1 MKTQPIPQGISM
13 ITPHLVVK
21 DADKAIQFYK
31 DVFCAQEMYR
41 MMTPDG
47 KKVMHACVNIA
58 GQTVFVADAM
68 NGTKAPGKTGSFMS
82 MHLYVGDVDMIHQ
95 RAIEHGAKE
104 VMKPENMF
112 WGDRF
117 SKVQDPM
124 GMHWELATHVED
136 VAPEEMSRRAEEM
149 MKAAKKPAKKKSPS
163 KKTK

>member
-47 KKVMHACVNIA
+47 KNVMHACVNIA

-68 NGTKAPGKTGSFMS
+68 NGMKAPGKTKTPWACTGNWPLTWKTS
-82 MHLYVGDVDMIHQ
+82 L
-95 RAIEHGAKE
+95 
-104 VMKPENMF
+104 P
-112 WGDRF
+112 
-117 SKVQDPM
+117 
-124 GMHWELATHVED
+124 
-136 VAPEEMSRRAEEM
+136 
-149 MKAAKKPAKKKSPS
+149 KK
-163 KKTK
+163 